1 MLEPV
6 LQKNDKK
13 AMVVILLFSTMIF
26 AVITIL
32 GRVEWR
38 PNLGFDKH
46 IFAKANAVINSMV
59 ALLLVAGLVAVK
71 QRKWKIHKNIMLAAM
86 VLSVLFLLS
95 YVCHHL
101 LTGDMRYGDLDHDN
115 QLSDA
120 ERSTA
125 GSMRYVYIFILS
137 THILLAGIV
146 MPLVLFTAYRGL
158 ISEFPKHKKLARI
171 AWPLWLYV
179 AVTGVVVYFMI
190 SPYYD

>member
-1 MLEPV
+1 MLEQV
-6 LQKNDKK
+6 LQKNDRK
-13 AMVVILLFSTMIF
+13 ARIIIFSFSLVIF

-32 GRVEWR
+32 GRVEWK
-38 PNLGFDKH
+38 PELGFDKH
-46 IFAKANAVINSMV
+46 IFAKANAVINSLV
-59 ALLLVAGLVAVK
+59 AVCLIAGLVAVK
-71 QRKWKIHKNIMLAAM
+71 QGKWKLHRNIMLVAM

-120 ERSTA
+120 ERSSA

-137 THILLAGIV
+137 THILLAGLV

-158 ISEFPKHKKLARI
+158 TSEFPKHKKLAKI

>member
-6 LQKNDKK
+6 MQKNDKK
-13 AMVVILLFSTMIF
+13 AMIVILSFSVVIF

-46 IFAKANAVINSMV
+46 VFAKANAVINS
-59 ALLLVAGLVAVK
+59 LVTIFLIAGLIAVK
-71 QRKWKIHKNIMLAAM
+71 QGKWKRHKNIMLAAM

-101 LTGDMRYGDLDHDN
+101 LTGDMRYGDINHDN
-115 QLSDA
+115 KLSDE
-120 ERSTA
+120 ERSA
-125 GSMRYVYIFILS
+125 VGPMRIVYIIILS

-158 ISEFPKHKKLARI
+158 IAEFPRHKKLARI

-179 AVTGVVVYFMI
+179 AITGVVVYFMI

>member
-6 LQKNDKK
+6 MQKNDKK
-13 AMVVILLFSTMIF
+13 AMIVILSFSVVIF

-46 IFAKANAVINSMV
+46 IFAKANAMINS
-59 ALLLVAGLVAVK
+59 LVTIFLIAGLIAVK
-71 QRKWKIHKNIMLAAM
+71 QGKWKRHKNIMLAAM
-86 VLSVLFLLS
+86 LLSVLFLLS

-101 LTGDMRYGDLDHDN
+101 LTGDMRYGDSNHDN
-115 QLSDA
+115 KLSDE
-120 ERSTA
+120 ERSA
-125 GSMRYVYIFILS
+125 VGPMRIVYIIILS

-158 ISEFPKHKKLARI
+158 IAEFPRHKKLARI

-179 AVTGVVVYFMI
+179 AITGVVVYFMI

>member
-6 LQKNDKK
+6 LKKNDKK
-13 AMVVILLFSTMIF
+13 AMIIILSFSAVIF

-46 IFAKANAVINSMV
+46 IFAKANAVINSTV
-59 ALLLVAGLVAVK
+59 AVLLVAGLVAVK
-71 QRKWKIHKNIMLAAM
+71 QQKWRLHKNIMLAAM

-120 ERSTA
+120 ERSAA
-125 GSMRYVYIFILS
+125 GSIRYLYIFILS

-158 ISEFPKHKKLARI
+158 IAEFPKHKKLARI

-179 AVTGVVVYFMI
+179 AITGVVVYFMI